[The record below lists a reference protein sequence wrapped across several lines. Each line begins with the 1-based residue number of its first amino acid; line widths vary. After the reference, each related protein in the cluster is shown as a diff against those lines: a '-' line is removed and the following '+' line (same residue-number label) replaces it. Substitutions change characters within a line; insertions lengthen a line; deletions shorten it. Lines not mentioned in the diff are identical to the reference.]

1 MSEPFDFS
9 FMSPY
14 NLSDKAENLRFH
26 GRKSFGRCSDY
37 QAAQSTRYCVFIP
50 FRNYSSFGYF
60 NKNDHPRLYFNV
72 CGLLLRIYSEYR
84 CFRNSY
90 NLRRL
95 RCFALLLLKPHLCQ
109 FFRKL
114 LVGEIGNIG
123 VEVEV
128 FGFDFGLILPTEI
141 VLEVEN

>member
-1 MSEPFDFS
+1 MFLFRSVIIPVLAILIKTTTRVYISTSAVFYCAS
-9 FMSPY
+9 I
-14 NLSDKAENLRFH
+14 
-26 GRKSFGRCSDY
+26 
-37 QAAQSTRYCVFIP
+37 QSIVVLGIII
-50 FRNYSSFGYF
+50 
-60 NKNDHPRLYFNV
+60 
-72 CGLLLRIYSEYR
+72 IYGS
-84 CFRNSY
+84 
-90 NLRRL
+90 LGV
-95 RCFALLLLKPHLCQ
+95 FALLLLESHLRQ